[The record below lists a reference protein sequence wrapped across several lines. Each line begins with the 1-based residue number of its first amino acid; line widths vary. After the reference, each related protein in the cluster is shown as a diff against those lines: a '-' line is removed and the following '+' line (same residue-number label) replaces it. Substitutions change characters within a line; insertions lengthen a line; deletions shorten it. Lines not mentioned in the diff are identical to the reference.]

1 MQQAKCQSMSTIF
14 YMSSMRDHSH
24 QYSIQ
29 MHPNADVFLKDA
41 ETIRKNTL
49 FIFIQCRKV
58 CLERFSAHSNSESAS
73 VISFD
78 LNFEWQLLRGMA
90 GNVAE

>member
-14 YMSSMRDHSH
+14 YMPSMRDPLP
-24 QYSIQ
+24 
-29 MHPNADVFLKDA
+29 PNALDMIALLDVFLKDA
-41 ETIRKNTL
+41 ERIRKTTL
-49 FIFIQCRKV
+49 FRFIQCRKM
-58 CLERFSAHSNSESAS
+58 CFERLSTHSNSESAS
-73 VISFD
+73 VLSFD